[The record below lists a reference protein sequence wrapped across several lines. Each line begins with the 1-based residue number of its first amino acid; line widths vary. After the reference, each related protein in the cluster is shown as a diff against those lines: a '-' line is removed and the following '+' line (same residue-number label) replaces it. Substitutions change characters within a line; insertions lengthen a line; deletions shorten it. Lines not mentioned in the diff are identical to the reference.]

1 MPPHTTIVLPAFNE
15 EEALPVVV
23 DDIRSVL
30 GPDADILVVDDG
42 STDGT
47 ADAARQLGCAVEVHS
62 VNRGKGAAI
71 RTGVAAA
78 SGEIVIVMDADAT
91 YPAATIPA
99 MVDLLGDNDFVRAE
113 RNIDSSNTP
122 AINRLG
128 NVLLGKAMT

>member
-42 STDGT
+42 SSDGT
-47 ADAARQLGCAVEVHS
+47 ADVARKLGCSVEAHS
-62 VNRGKGAAI
+62 LNRGKGAAI

-78 SGEIVIVMDADAT
+78 SGEIVIVMDAVAT
-91 YPAATIPA
+91 
-99 MVDLLGDNDFVRAE
+99 
-113 RNIDSSNTP
+113 
-122 AINRLG
+122 
-128 NVLLGKAMT
+128 